1 MIPWTK
7 KYLPKNIPEII
18 GQKVQI
24 QKIKTNLAPKRPI
37 ILYGPIGTGK
47 TSIVYALAKERNLE
61 VLEINA
67 SDVRNKGAIN
77 KIVGSSIQQQS
88 LFHKGKI
95 ILIDDVDALSGTKDR
110 GCIQELT
117 KLLPKSKFPMILT
130 CIDPYHKKL
139 KTIRRKTTLI
149 ELDPISLT
157 DTKDHLT
164 NLAQKE
170 NIKFNEQDIISIAEK
185 AKGDLRVAIND
196 LQTNIID
203 NNLNLNIPSER
214 DSRESILYCL
224 SMIFKSKNINKTN
237 NIFNKAGEDLDTCIL
252 WLDENLPKEYSS
264 EELKKAYNYLSRAD
278 VFKGRIRRWQYWRY
292 LVYINTLITSGIAI
306 SKEKKQR
313 PVTTYK
319 QTTRILKL
327 WQAKMRN
334 AKRTSISDKLAKLTH
349 TSVKRAVQDTFPY
362 LKQLLTQEDI
372 CKELN
377 LSEDEVAWLQR

>member
-362 LKQLLTQEDI
+362 LKQLLSQEDI

>member
-24 QKIKTNLAPKRPI
+24 QKIKTNLAPKRPM

-164 NLAQKE
+164 NIAQKE

-362 LKQLLTQEDI
+362 LKQLLSQEDI